1 MTGPKWMSLIGGLLL
16 VAGLCVALL
25 SFRYDRKVMGDA
37 ALGYGII
44 APNEGTAEDREQRR
58 LRALADRWFWVG
70 LGLTAVGVIL
80 QTLGAIF

>member
-1 MTGPKWMSLIGGLLL
+1 
-16 VAGLCVALL
+16 
-25 SFRYDRKVMGDA
+25 MGDA